1 MPPANG
7 GNGGSSL
14 PGIYTRDFPPQY
26 RKYDTQFEGQ
36 KEVLGWSWWDTA
48 LFTSAVTTQLNFFNV
63 ARVGATPDVTN
74 MEIVGQLA
82 APKAFLLRAI
92 CVFIKTRPFNT
103 TAAADNAV
111 QTGLF
116 DDIVQ
121 LMNTGVLRLT
131 IGNKDYGSWPL
142 WKLLAGGGPHGLMQ
156 TGDIDVVAQWANFGL
171 PDNRVVY
178 TLTKPLFI
186 APQINFNVN
195 LAWAAALTLD
205 AGNPN
210 ICVLLDGDLVR
221 PVQ

>member
-1 MPPANG
+1 MSRQPANG
-7 GNGGSSL
+7 GGGL
-14 PGIYTRDFPPQY
+14 PGIYSRDFPPQY
-26 RKYDTQFEGQ
+26 AKYNTQYEGE

-48 LFTSAVTTQLNFFNV
+48 LFTSATTLNINYFNV
-63 ARVGATPDVTN
+63 ARVAATPDVTN
-74 MEIVGQLA
+74 MEVNGQLA
-82 APKAFLLRAI
+82 APKAFLLRT
-92 CVFIKTRPFNT
+92 IKVYVKARPFTT

-142 WKLLAGGGPHGLMQ
+142 WQLLSAGGPWGFMQ
-156 TGDIDVVAQWANFGL
+156 TGDIDVVMQWGSL
-171 PDNRVVY
+171 GVPDNRVGY

-195 LAWAAALTLD
+195 ISWPAVITLD
-205 AGNPN
+205 SGNQN
-210 ICVLLDGDLVR
+210 ICVLLDGDLIR